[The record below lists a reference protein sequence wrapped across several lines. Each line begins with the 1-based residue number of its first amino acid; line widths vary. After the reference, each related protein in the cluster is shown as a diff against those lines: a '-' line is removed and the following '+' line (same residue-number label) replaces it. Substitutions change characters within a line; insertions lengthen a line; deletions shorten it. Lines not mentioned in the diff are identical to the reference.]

1 MNFFDCI
8 IVFSV
13 YSNFKKEPN
22 LQTID
27 KNNGKKLRPHSWS
40 GAVLNGETA

>member
-27 KNNGKKLRPHSWS
+27 KIMAKNYGHIP
-40 GAVLNGETA
+40 GVVQF